1 MGRGKRYDDTPKL
14 NIKKV
19 IATILVF
26 VVLVMVI
33 ISLKNILSN
42 ESITKDVTTLTAYV
56 TIFQDNKWGVI
67 DNKGAIVI
75 EPTYEEMIIIPD
87 KNKDVFICT
96 DIIDRVEETYKTKVV
111 NKDGEEILKDY
122 NNITAF
128 ENSNSNKVWYEDNV
142 LKYERN
148 GNYGL
153 IDFTGKVLLEPQFS
167 NITVLPGI
175 EKSLIVEKDGKK
187 GLFLVSS
194 NELMI
199 NPEYADVKALS
210 EKHEDGYVVKNADG
224 KVGLISL
231 DKKTILEAKYD
242 DIKSVHGNNL
252 YVVTEGGKEEIIDTS
267 GKVVISRKFDSV
279 EEINTNN
286 IILKSGGKYL
296 AISPSDE
303 EILKAEYDN
312 LKYIKGN
319 LYIAEKDGKYGVI
332 SEDGQTVVDYKYK
345 LMYYVKDA
353 GIIVAENDDLT
364 SDIYD
369 SDLNLKLSGV
379 IISEINQEK
388 AFLRIR
394 DNGDYKYYNFKIEE
408 KTNKD
413 IYPTN
418 TLFLFKENGKYGY
431 KNLNDAVI
439 VDAKYD
445 DAKEQNEFGYC
456 AVKTDKGWGALK
468 SDGTVVVNPSINLDE
483 YLVIDFINTY
493 HRVND
498 LNLYVYTK

>member
-153 IDFTGKVLLEPQFS
+153 IDFYRIFHHLNQNVLS
-167 NITVLPGI
+167 K
-175 EKSLIVEKDGKK
+175 EKQLQSSFLI
-187 GLFLVSS
+187 
-194 NELMI
+194 
-199 NPEYADVKALS
+199 
-210 EKHEDGYVVKNADG
+210 H
-224 KVGLISL
+224 
-231 DKKTILEAKYD
+231 
-242 DIKSVHGNNL
+242 
-252 YVVTEGGKEEIIDTS
+252 
-267 GKVVISRKFDSV
+267 
-279 EEINTNN
+279 
-286 IILKSGGKYL
+286 
-296 AISPSDE
+296 
-303 EILKAEYDN
+303 
-312 LKYIKGN
+312 
-319 LYIAEKDGKYGVI
+319 
-332 SEDGQTVVDYKYK
+332 QK
-345 LMYYVKDA
+345 L
-353 GIIVAENDDLT
+353 
-364 SDIYD
+364 
-369 SDLNLKLSGV
+369 
-379 IISEINQEK
+379 
-388 AFLRIR
+388 
-394 DNGDYKYYNFKIEE
+394 
-408 KTNKD
+408 
-413 IYPTN
+413 
-418 TLFLFKENGKYGY
+418 
-431 KNLNDAVI
+431 
-439 VDAKYD
+439 
-445 DAKEQNEFGYC
+445 
-456 AVKTDKGWGALK
+456 
-468 SDGTVVVNPSINLDE
+468 
-483 YLVIDFINTY
+483 
-493 HRVND
+493 
-498 LNLYVYTK
+498 

>member
-1 MGRGKRYDDTPKL
+1 M
-14 NIKKV
+14 
-19 IATILVF
+19 
-26 VVLVMVI
+26 
-33 ISLKNILSN
+33 
-42 ESITKDVTTLTAYV
+42 
-56 TIFQDNKWGVI
+56 
-67 DNKGAIVI
+67 
-75 EPTYEEMIIIPD
+75 
-87 KNKDVFICT
+87 
-96 DIIDRVEETYKTKVV
+96 
-111 NKDGEEILKDY
+111 
-122 NNITAF
+122 
-128 ENSNSNKVWYEDNV
+128 
-142 LKYERN
+142 
-148 GNYGL
+148 
-153 IDFTGKVLLEPQFS
+153 
-167 NITVLPGI
+167 
-175 EKSLIVEKDGKK
+175 
-187 GLFLVSS
+187 
-194 NELMI
+194 
-199 NPEYADVKALS
+199 
-210 EKHEDGYVVKNADG
+210 
-224 KVGLISL
+224 
-231 DKKTILEAKYD
+231 
-242 DIKSVHGNNL
+242 
-252 YVVTEGGKEEIIDTS
+252 
-267 GKVVISRKFDSV
+267 
-279 EEINTNN
+279 
-286 IILKSGGKYL
+286 KSGGKYL

-388 AFLRIR
+388 AFLRVR
-394 DNGDYKYYNFKIEE
+394 ENGDYKYYNFKIEE

-493 HRVND
+493 HRAND

>member
-1 MGRGKRYDDTPKL
+1 
-14 NIKKV
+14 
-19 IATILVF
+19 
-26 VVLVMVI
+26 
-33 ISLKNILSN
+33 
-42 ESITKDVTTLTAYV
+42 
-56 TIFQDNKWGVI
+56 
-67 DNKGAIVI
+67 
-75 EPTYEEMIIIPD
+75 
-87 KNKDVFICT
+87 
-96 DIIDRVEETYKTKVV
+96 
-111 NKDGEEILKDY
+111 
-122 NNITAF
+122 
-128 ENSNSNKVWYEDNV
+128 
-142 LKYERN
+142 
-148 GNYGL
+148 
-153 IDFTGKVLLEPQFS
+153 
-167 NITVLPGI
+167 
-175 EKSLIVEKDGKK
+175 
-187 GLFLVSS
+187 
-194 NELMI
+194 
-199 NPEYADVKALS
+199 
-210 EKHEDGYVVKNADG
+210 
-224 KVGLISL
+224 
-231 DKKTILEAKYD
+231 
-242 DIKSVHGNNL
+242 
-252 YVVTEGGKEEIIDTS
+252 
-267 GKVVISRKFDSV
+267 
-279 EEINTNN
+279 
-286 IILKSGGKYL
+286 LKSGGKYL

-332 SEDGQTVVDYKYK
+332 SEDGQTAVDYKYK

-408 KTNKD
+408 KTNKE

-431 KNLNDAVI
+431 KNLSDAVI

-445 DAKEQNEFGYC
+445 DAREQNEFGYC

>member
-26 VVLVMVI
+26 VVLIMVV
-33 ISLKNILSN
+33 ISLKNILTD
-42 ESITKDVTTLTAYV
+42 ETKTKDVTTLTAYI
-56 TIFQDNKWGVI
+56 TCYENNKWGVI

-75 EPTYEEMIIIPD
+75 EPTYEEMIIIPNR
-87 KNKDVFICT
+87 NKDVFICT
-96 DIIDRVEETYKTKVV
+96 NIINKVDETYQTKVI
-111 NKDGEEILKDY
+111 NKDGEEILKEFS
-122 NNITAF
+122 NVTAF
-128 ENSNSNKVWYEDNV
+128 ENSNSQKVWYEDSV
-142 LKYERN
+142 LKFERN
-148 GNYGL
+148 GKYGL
-153 IDFTGKVLLEPQFS
+153 IDYTGKVLLEPEFS
-167 NITVLPGI
+167 KIDVLLGS

-187 GLFLVSS
+187 GLYLASS

-199 NPEYADVKALS
+199 NPEYLDIKALS
-210 EKHEDGYVVKNADG
+210 DKHEDGYVVKNDQG

-231 DKKTILEAKYD
+231 DKKVILEPKYD
-242 DIKSVHGNNL
+242 DIKSIHGNNL
-252 YVVTEGGKEEIIDTS
+252 YVVVDGGKETIIDTT
-267 GKVVISRKFDSV
+267 GKTVVNTKFDSV

-286 IILKSGGKYL
+286 IIVKNGGKYM
-296 AISPSDE
+296 AITPNGA

-312 LKYIKGN
+312 LKFIKGN

-332 SEDGQTVVDYKYK
+332 NDAATVSIDYKYK

-353 GIIVAENDDLT
+353 GIIVAENENLT

-369 SDLNLKLSGV
+369 SDLVLKLSGI
-379 IISEINQEK
+379 IISKIDLEK
-388 AFLRIR
+388 AYLRIR

-418 TLFLFKENGKYGY
+418 TLFLFKENGKYGF
-431 KNLNDAVI
+431 KNLNGDVI

-445 DAKEQNEFGYC
+445 DAEEQNEFGYC
-456 AVKTDKGWGALK
+456 AIKNENGWGAIK
-468 SDGTVVVNPSINLDE
+468 SDGTVVVEPSINLDD
-483 YLVIDFINTY
+483 YFYVDFINQY
-493 HRVND
+493 HRIND
-498 LNLYVYTK
+498 LNLNVYTK

>member
-19 IATILVF
+19 IATVLVF
-26 VVLVMVI
+26 VVLIMVI
-33 ISLKNILSN
+33 ISLENILSN
-42 ESITKDVTTLTAYV
+42 ESVTKDVTTLTAYV
-56 TIFQDNKWGVI
+56 SVFQDNKWGVI

-75 EPTYEEMIIIPD
+75 EPTYEEMIIIPN
-87 KNKDVFICT
+87 KNEDVFICT

-111 NKDGEEILKDY
+111 NKDGEEILKDF
-122 NNITAF
+122 NNVTAF

-142 LKYERN
+142 LRFEKD
-148 GNYGL
+148 GKYGL
-153 IDFTGKVLLEPQFS
+153 IDFTGKVLLEPEFS

-175 EKSLIVEKDGKK
+175 EKSLVVEKDGKK

-199 NPEYADVKALS
+199 NPEYQDVKALS
-210 EKHEDGYVVKNADG
+210 DKHADGYVVKNAEG
-224 KVGLISL
+224 KAGLISL
-231 DKKTILEAKYD
+231 DKKIILDTKYD

-252 YVVTEGGKEEIIDTS
+252 YVVTEGGKEEIVDTS
-267 GKVVISRKFDSV
+267 GKVIINRKFDSV

-286 IILKSGGKYL
+286 IILKTGGKYL
-296 AISPSDE
+296 AISPSDT

-312 LKYIKGN
+312 LKYIRGN
-319 LYIAEKDGKYGVI
+319 LFIAEKDGKYGVVTEEGKT
-332 SEDGQTVVDYKYK
+332 SVEYKYK
-345 LMYYVKDA
+345 LMYYVKEA
-353 GIIVAENDDLT
+353 GIIIAENEDLT

-369 SDLNLKLSGV
+369 LDLNLKLSGV

-394 DNGDYKYYNFKIEE
+394 ENGDYKYYNFKIEE
-408 KTNKD
+408 KTNKE
-413 IYPTN
+413 IYPSN

-431 KNLNDAVI
+431 KNASDAVI

-445 DAKEQNEFGYC
+445 DAMEQNEYGYC

-468 SDGTVVVNPSINLDE
+468 SDGTVVVNPSINLDDSM
-483 YLVIDFINTY
+483 VIDFINEY
-493 HRVND
+493 HRIND